1 MRIKQYIKRLAT
13 LSLMAASLALPTG
26 AWGQVEGDKY
36 ETSEAISDDFFTV
49 KLEGEDDQDIGKAF
63 DGKYDGVGSWWEAKT
78 AVKKTIVISFN
89 EPTYIH
95 SIDLM
100 GGGGGSTDV
109 DLNMRPESVTVKGTT
124 ADNEVVSQTFSLK
137 REERYATLTLDADK
151 RKEYVTLKLTLI
163 PGQDDQDQ
171 YHSLVMNEIT
181 LRSDVKSIQHKPAK
195 WHDMRG
201 EGEITDTFDK
211 TQMVTSGDKITKI
224 QATHTYVDTLYVK
237 KGSQVTLWLPT
248 LHTKKENNSTQYYQR
263 WYNYLTEGTFATG
276 LTGDDKVNDLLT
288 PTETETIAA
297 RFQNGYVGGSNKV
310 VEGITGMYGADF
322 YYPKDDEFNTYNKL
336 GQLANDHYI
345 VACDLSGYTD
355 FVKDGDTYTEP
366 TLGLRVLY
374 YIVGIDERWVENK
387 TYENQYEWLNTDE
400 YKGGGN
406 GDDKKYLEEYEITF
420 PCDHIGD
427 WTNELVSIARQA
439 QFYRIPGDE
448 GSDKLKA
455 ELVSDSD
462 SDSGTNLL
470 KLEKSGGGNYD
481 KNTLNADGTL
491 TLADDSRAIF
501 FRATNVSGNNTPW
514 SVPDGTT
521 ATILVTKTVDET
533 IYNIARF
540 KLTFK
545 KNIRLL
551 TQHQV
556 DRLDK
561 HRAKKETIT
570 GENWFNE
577 SYLYRTPKY
586 LEENY
591 ILLTS
596 RTFDYDSSIDHAEET
611 DMHQGEYYPYP
622 LAWDFS
628 SYAFY
633 DGSKKNQKENGF
645 EGSTMT
651 ESAYD
656 SQPFVEWGSYAI
668 VNDYMGYGDKKG
680 SPQKPTKPGL
690 GGRNPEGYFL
700 YVDASNLPGKLV
712 TLPFTQNL
720 CAGSELLVSAWV
732 KSAGENNTS
741 TDDAAMLFSIYG
753 IDSDGNRTLIH
764 AQTTGQIRR
773 TTNFK
778 RTDGEYTDKN
788 GYGSGQ
794 NDWYQVFLS
803 FLNDDEEKLA
813 DFVGYELQ
821 IDNNSGST
829 SGGDFYL
836 DEIKVYVA
844 KPNAK
849 VEQLAVSCEERTLM
863 NIQLAWTRLMARIG
877 NVVPDLGTDYSQGI
891 DFCFIDSVAY
901 EVYKREN
908 PKADWTEAVR
918 ASLVNIGN
926 VTDYDSQFAT
936 LYYDLDY
943 DKNKPYEDTDGDGE
957 VLASENRV
965 SLDGEPAKYGFY
977 RIKTNTPEEMAL
989 SVDIYTALKQN
1000 RRYMILMK
1008 DHTGGK
1014 DVENIALYG
1023 EPEKVCSIVTSFEV
1037 DGQNHIIM
1045 NGQVV
1050 DPTKTDTYCIG
1061 QAFTFSVRL
1070 TYYDNDVKDYVPYEG
1085 TVYFDWFFGNTMQE
1099 NGLTLF
1105 ESPNKKYGGVS
1116 LEEALLAF
1124 RTHYPE
1130 EEATEDEKGNMSIN
1144 VDPKGDGKPT
1154 PFTQNHKN
1162 IIEDY
1167 LNQTIDAAGLN
1178 KQLVLRKSE
1187 LGIRLLEDGLDLAV
1201 APIPVKGDDG
1211 NILSILCFAPSFL
1224 TLEPNGL
1231 APVVLP
1237 GFEYMSYTDY
1247 NSTVER
1253 EEYYPAMRIGLKQI
1267 EASSENKPIRINLRN
1282 AKFAYDNM
1290 DEPSDYNPNHI
1301 GLMPAEKELYLIS
1314 SNDPAL
1320 YDLLNPTDGEY
1331 DRHQYSIGKVVSFYA
1346 KPYGGSGPLPDNHMD
1361 IYFDLTNPMSGL
1373 ENNDAKTAIEEQVFK
1388 PREGYEYRFGVHFE
1402 EHEDHTGQSE
1412 EDYVATPG
1420 SCYNYMEITM
1430 KVVPEYLV
1438 WQGKVD
1444 ADGKIDNWNE
1454 DSVWKRATNDDIQSV
1469 GSTKT
1474 IEEYED
1480 TPKGMQ
1486 LGYVPMLFT
1495 KVIIPENSQVAL
1507 HSAGFTGSSD
1517 TYRGMSWTS
1526 ARPEYIKQPT
1536 KVNIP
1541 EDASVGM
1548 TEGHPIHYDMMVFT
1562 DEQGNMSTKPFRVNL
1577 CNEIHFEPGA
1587 EMMHAE
1593 YLLYDTAW
1601 VDYELDKGRW
1611 YTLASPLQGVVAGD
1625 FYTDSRTGKE
1635 GSEYF
1640 KDIKFNT
1647 EDDDNIENNSRFNPS
1662 VYQRAWKGNATLV
1675 EGLVDD
1681 VAINGDD
1688 NTTAVKG
1695 NWSALYND
1703 VAEPYTPGTGFSL
1716 KVQDLPVNSQTALFR
1731 LPKADTEYY
1740 YYSQDGTEPDE
1751 DDKVG
1756 NISKDN
1762 AHRLKSDELYVRN
1775 IDIDASGQKKD
1786 PIKISLTES
1795 ATKDYYLVG
1804 NPFMAHLNMREF
1816 FTQNVGVI
1824 KPKYWAVDDGVQDV
1838 AVVNP
1843 ADSWISVGEN
1853 STATVAPLHSFFV
1866 QKAEGVTGEITL
1878 KFTQDMQT
1886 LGGTGD
1892 GLRSANALTI
1902 TATTTDGRTSRAAVA
1917 YSGMASDDYQSGEDA
1932 ELFLD
1937 SNLGDVPMVYTVA
1950 GTMATSINVRQNCE
1964 LVPLGVYGTD
1974 DEPVTLRFD
1983 QVDAFSGVKLY
1994 DAQTKRYTTLT
2005 EGSEVSVSTND
2016 SGRYY
2021 LTGGLATGSEAIRTV
2036 DDISIYSVRP
2046 GEIVATS
2053 AGSSLRSVRVYG
2065 IGGELVTQQSLAN
2078 QSVYRLRVPGNAIY
2092 VVYAEDMDGI
2102 IRNVKLRVR

>member
-1 MRIKQYIKRLAT
+1 
-13 LSLMAASLALPTG
+13 
-26 AWGQVEGDKY
+26 
-36 ETSEAISDDFFTV
+36 
-49 KLEGEDDQDIGKAF
+49 
-63 DGKYDGVGSWWEAKT
+63 
-78 AVKKTIVISFN
+78 
-89 EPTYIH
+89 
-95 SIDLM
+95 
-100 GGGGGSTDV
+100 
-109 DLNMRPESVTVKGTT
+109 
-124 ADNEVVSQTFSLK
+124 
-137 REERYATLTLDADK
+137 
-151 RKEYVTLKLTLI
+151 
-163 PGQDDQDQ
+163 
-171 YHSLVMNEIT
+171 MNEIT

-276 LTGDDKVNDLLT
+276 LTGDDEVNDLLT

-336 GQLANDHYI
+336 GQSGQSANDHYI

-355 FVKDGDTYTEP
+355 FVKDGDIYTEP

-374 YIVGIDERWVENK
+374 YIVGIDESWVENK
-387 TYENQYEWLNTDE
+387 TYENQYERLNTDA

-406 GDDKKYLEEYEITF
+406 EDGKKYLEEYEITF

-448 GSDKLKA
+448 DSDKLKA
-455 ELVSDSD
+455 ELVS
-462 SDSGTNLL
+462 GTDRL

-481 KNTLNADGTL
+481 KNTLNVDGTL

-501 FRATNVSGNNTPW
+501 FRATNVNGNNTPW

-521 ATILVTKTVDET
+521 ATILVTKKVDET

-556 DRLDK
+556 DRLDNYRSGK
-561 HRAKKETIT
+561 TTETVNT
-570 GENWFNE
+570 EAWFNE

-596 RTFDYDSSIDHAEET
+596 RTFDYDSSIEHADT
-611 DMHQGEYYPYP
+611 HQEEYYPYP
-622 LAWDFS
+622 LAWDYS

-633 DGSKKNQKENGF
+633 DGSKKDQGENGF
-645 EGSTMT
+645 EGFTM
-651 ESAYD
+651 EEGAYG

-680 SPQKPTKPGL
+680 SPEAPTEPGL
-690 GGRNPEGYFL
+690 GGRNSNGYFL

-712 TLPFTQNL
+712 TLPFEEKL
-720 CAGSELLVSAWV
+720 CAGSELLISAWV
-732 KSAGENNTS
+732 KGAGENLDN

-753 IDSDGNRTLIH
+753 IDGDGNRTLIH

-773 TTNFK
+773 ITNFK

-849 VEQLAVSCEERTLM
+849 VEQLEVSCEERTLM

-877 NVVPDLGTDYSQGI
+877 NVVPDPGTADYSQGI

-901 EVYKREN
+901 EVYRRKN
-908 PKADWTEAVR
+908 PKANWTEAVK

-926 VTDYDSQFAT
+926 VIDYDSQFAT

-943 DKNKPYEDTDGDGE
+943 DKNELYVDTDNDGA
-957 VLASENRV
+957 VLASENV
-965 SLDGEPAKYGFY
+965 VGQDGETTKYGFY
-977 RIKTNTPEEMAL
+977 CINTNTPEEMAL

-1008 DHTGGK
+1008 DHTSDG
-1014 DVENIALYG
+1014 DVSEIGLYG
-1023 EPEKVCSIVTSFEV
+1023 EPEEVCSIVTSFEV
-1037 DGQNHIIM
+1037 DGRNHIIM

-1070 TYYDNDVKDYVPYEG
+1070 TYKEADDYVPYEG

-1105 ESPNKKYGGVS
+1105 ESPNENYGGVS
-1116 LEEALLAF
+1116 LEKALQAF
-1124 RTHYPE
+1124 RTHYPNV
-1130 EEATEDEKGNMSIN
+1130 EATEDENGKMSID
-1144 VDPKGDGKPT
+1144 VELVEGDGEPT
-1154 PFTQNHKN
+1154 PFTKYHKA
-1162 IIEDY
+1162 IIEHY
-1167 LNQTIDAAGLN
+1167 LNKEIEAAGLN
-1178 KQLVLRKSE
+1178 KQLVLHRSE

-1201 APIPVKGDDG
+1201 APIPVIGVD
-1211 NILSILCFAPSFL
+1211 IALCFAPSFL

-1237 GFEYMSYTDY
+1237 GFENMSYTDY
-1247 NSTVER
+1247 NSDVER
-1253 EEYYPAMRIGLKQI
+1253 TDYYPAMRIGLAQI
-1267 EASSENKPIRINLRN
+1267 EASSAVNPIKVNLRG
-1282 AKFAYDNM
+1282 AKFAFENSN
-1290 DEPSDYNPNHI
+1290 SDHI
-1301 GLMPAEKELYLIS
+1301 GLMSEERDLYLVS

-1320 YDLLNPTDGEY
+1320 YDLLHPADGSEY
-1331 DRHQYSIGKVVSFYA
+1331 DRHAYSIGKVVSFHA
-1346 KPYGGSGPLPDNHMD
+1346 KPDQDDPDANQMA
-1361 IYFDLTNPMSGL
+1361 IYFDLENPMSGL
-1373 ENNDAKTAIEEQVFK
+1373 GEEHASTEVEGQVFT
-1388 PREGYEYRFGVHFE
+1388 PREGYEYRFDVHFE
-1402 EHEDHTGQSE
+1402 EHAAHSETE
-1412 EDYVATPG
+1412 EDYEPVPG

-1444 ADGKIDNWNE
+1444 EDGIDNWNE
-1454 DSVWKRATNDDIQSV
+1454 DAAWRRATNEDIQSAN
-1469 GSTKT
+1469 ST
-1474 IEEYED
+1474 IEPYED
-1480 TPKGMQ
+1480 TPTGMS

-1495 KVIIPENSQVAL
+1495 KVIIPEDQKAAL
-1507 HSAGFTGSSD
+1507 YKAGFSLDANSGKLKWGNEGKPD
-1517 TYRGMSWTS
+1517 
-1526 ARPEYIKQPT
+1526 YIKLPS

-1541 EDASVGM
+1541 EDASIDM
-1548 TEGHPIHYDMMVFT
+1548 TEGHPIHYDMMVFSAK
-1562 DEQGNMSTKPFRVNL
+1562 DNNEEMSTKPFRVNL
-1577 CNEIHFEPGA
+1577 CDEIHFEPGA
-1587 EMMHAE
+1587 ELVNAE
-1593 YLLYDTAW
+1593 YLLYNKAW
-1601 VDYELDKGRW
+1601 VDYQLGKGRW
-1611 YTLASPLQGVVAGD
+1611 YTLASPLKAVVAGD
-1625 FYTDSRTGKE
+1625 FYTDISGTE

-1640 KDIKFNT
+1640 QPIEFNYGT
-1647 EDDDNIENNSRFNPS
+1647 ELTNNDRFSPS
-1662 VYQRAWKGNATLV
+1662 VYQRGWKGSNATMV
-1675 EGLVDD
+1675 GTPGGER
-1681 VAINGDD
+1681 AIS
-1688 NTTAVKG
+1688 G

-1703 VAEPYTPGTGFSL
+1703 VAEAYRPGTGFSL
-1716 KVQDLPVNSQTALFR
+1716 KVQDVTGNNATFR
-1731 LPKADTEYY
+1731 LPKADGSYT
-1740 YYSQDGTEPDE
+1740 YYSQNGVVGEESSGTI
-1751 DDKVG
+1751 
-1756 NISKDN
+1756 NRDN
-1762 AHRLKSDELYVRN
+1762 AHRLKSDELYERN
-1775 IDIDASGQKKD
+1775 IDINAQGQKKD
-1786 PIKISLTES
+1786 PIKITLQET
-1795 ATKDYYLVG
+1795 AHGDYYLVG
-1804 NPFMAHLNMREF
+1804 NPFMAHLDMEEF
-1816 FTQNVGVI
+1816 FTNNGAFE
-1824 KPKYWAVDDGVQDV
+1824 KMYWLVTENGQEV
-1838 AVVNP
+1838 AVGGSG
-1843 ADSWISVGEN
+1843 DGLISTG
-1853 STATVAPLHSFFV
+1853 SGKVAPLQSFFI
-1866 QKAEGVTGEITL
+1866 KLKTNETAPESIT
-1878 KFTQDMQT
+1878 FSQEMQV
-1886 LGGTGD
+1886 LGGADD

-1917 YSGMASDDYQSGEDA
+1917 YDMAASADYEASEDA

-1950 GTMATSINVRQNCE
+1950 GTMATSINRTSE
-1964 LVPLGVYGTD
+1964 LYNIPLGVYGNKQ
-1974 DEPVTLRFD
+1974 EMVTLSFGGLN
-1983 QVDAFSGVKLY
+1983 QFSSATLY
-1994 DAQTKRYTTLT
+1994 DAQEQT
-2005 EGSEVSVSTND
+2005 ETPLREGKTVSVPAGT
-2016 SGRYY
+2016 SGRYF
-2021 LTGGLATGSEAIRTV
+2021 LRAGTPTGNEVIARNAFLV
-2036 DDISIYSVRP
+2036 YSV
-2046 GEIVATS
+2046 GGGKVMVTS
-2053 AGSSLRSVRVYG
+2053 SNTPLKDIRVYTMGGAQVRSIQASGMQQEIYLNRG
-2065 IGGELVTQQSLAN
+2065 IYLITVSDQDGLQETRKVLV
-2078 QSVYRLRVPGNAIY
+2078 R
-2092 VVYAEDMDGI
+2092 
-2102 IRNVKLRVR
+2102 

>member
-1 MRIKQYIKRLAT
+1 MYKKTAALFF
-13 LSLMAASLALPTG
+13 LMAAALWPAVD
-26 AWGQVEGDKY
+26 AWGQAVKGDKY
-36 ETSEAISDDFFTV
+36 VKEIRVSNFAVGLVGEGADDSNI
-49 KLEGEDDQDIGKAF
+49 EDAF
-63 DGKYDGVGSWWEAKT
+63 DGNYDGTWWEANS
-78 AVKKTIVISFN
+78 AGVKTIMISFY

-100 GGGGGSTDV
+100 GGGSGFTDV
-109 DLNMRPESVTVKGTT
+109 DLNMRPESVTVEGTT
-124 ADNEVVSQTFSLK
+124 AGDEVVSQKFSLNRK
-137 REERYATLTLDADK
+137 ERYATLTLDADN
-151 RKEYVTLKLTLI
+151 RKQYKALKLTLT
-163 PGQDDQDQ
+163 PGKDDQDQ

-201 EGEITDTFDK
+201 KGEITDTFDK
-211 TQMVTSGDKITKI
+211 TEMVTSGDRTTQI

-276 LTGDDKVNDLLT
+276 LTGDDEVNDLLT

-336 GQLANDHYI
+336 GQSANNHYI

-374 YIVGIDERWVENK
+374 YIVGIDESWVENK
-387 TYENQYEWLNTDE
+387 TYENQYERLNTDE

-462 SDSGTNLL
+462 SGTNLL

-521 ATILVTKTVDET
+521 ATILVTKKVDET

-556 DRLDK
+556 DRLDNYRSGK
-561 HRAKKETIT
+561 TTETVNT
-570 GENWFNE
+570 EAWFNE

-596 RTFDYDSSIDHAEET
+596 RTFDYDSSIEHADT
-611 DMHQGEYYPYP
+611 HQEEYYPYP
-622 LAWDFS
+622 LAWDYS

-633 DGSKKNQKENGF
+633 DGSKKDQGENGF
-645 EGSTMT
+645 EGFTM
-651 ESAYD
+651 EEGAYG

-680 SPQKPTKPGL
+680 SPKKPTNEAL
-690 GGRNPEGYFL
+690 GGRNKDGYFL
-700 YVDASNLPGKLV
+700 YVDASALPGKLV

-732 KSAGENNTS
+732 KSAGENNEN

-753 IDSDGNRTLIH
+753 IDGDGNRTLIH

-778 RTDGEYTDKN
+778 RTGGEYTGTN
-788 GYGSGQ
+788 GYGSKQ

-803 FLNDDEEKLA
+803 FLNDDVEKLSK
-813 DFVGYELQ
+813 FKSYEVQ

-877 NVVPDLGTDYSQGI
+877 NIVPDPDTKYSQGI

-901 EVYKREN
+901 EVYRRKN
-908 PKADWTEAVR
+908 PDKHWTDAVR

-943 DKNKPYEDTDGDGE
+943 DENEPYEDTDNDGA
-957 VLASENRV
+957 VLASENV
-965 SLDGEPAKYGFY
+965 VGQDGETTKYGFY
-977 RIKTNTPEEMAL
+977 CIDTNTPEEMAL

-1008 DHTGGK
+1008 DHTRDD
-1014 DVENIALYG
+1014 DVENIAMYG

-1070 TYYDNDVKDYVPYEG
+1070 TYYDEAVNDYVPYEG
-1085 TVYFDWFFGNTMQE
+1085 TVYFDWFFGNTMQK

-1105 ESPNKKYGGVS
+1105 ESPNEDYGGVS
-1116 LEEALLAF
+1116 LEEALHAF
-1124 RTHYPE
+1124 RTHYPDV
-1130 EEATEDEKGNMSIN
+1130 EATEDEKGNMSIN
-1144 VDPKGDGKPT
+1144 VELKVGEGVQT

-1162 IIEDY
+1162 IIEHY
-1167 LNQTIDAAGLN
+1167 LNRKIDAAGLN

-1201 APIPVKGDDG
+1201 APIPVEGDDD

-1237 GFEYMSYTDY
+1237 GFENMSYTDY
-1247 NSTVER
+1247 GSDVER
-1253 EEYYPAMRIGLKQI
+1253 TDYYPAMRIGLAQI
-1267 EASSENKPIRINLRN
+1267 MASSADNPIKVNLRG
-1282 AKFAYDNM
+1282 AKFAFEKNSN
-1290 DEPSDYNPNHI
+1290 SDHI
-1301 GLMPAEKELYLIS
+1301 GLMSEERDLYLVS

-1320 YDLLNPTDGEY
+1320 QEILHPADGSEY
-1331 DRHQYSIGKVVSFYA
+1331 DRHAYSIGKVVSFHA
-1346 KPYGGSGPLPDNHMD
+1346 EPGQDDPDANQMA
-1361 IYFDLTNPMSGL
+1361 IYFDLKNPMSGL
-1373 ENNDAKTAIEEQVFK
+1373 GDYASTEVEKQKFT
-1388 PREGYEYRFGVHFE
+1388 PREGYEYRFDVHFE
-1402 EHEDHTGQSE
+1402 EHAKHTEAEDE
-1412 EDYVATPG
+1412 YEPVPG

-1444 ADGKIDNWNE
+1444 ENGHIDNWNE
-1454 DSVWKRATNDDIQSV
+1454 DAAWRRATNEDIQSQ
-1469 GSTKT
+1469 SEDNT
-1474 IEEYED
+1474 IKPYTD
-1480 TPKGMQ
+1480 TPEGMS

-1495 KVIIPENSQVAL
+1495 KVIIPEDQKAAL
-1507 HSAGFTGSSD
+1507 YKAGFSLDD
-1517 TYRGMSWTS
+1517 TSGKLKWGNKDK
-1526 ARPEYIKQPT
+1526 PDYIKLPS

-1541 EDASVGM
+1541 EDASIDM
-1548 TEGHPIHYDMMVFT
+1548 TEGHPIHYDMMVFSAK
-1562 DEQGNMSTKPFRVNL
+1562 DNNEEMSTKPFRVNL
-1577 CNEIHFEPGA
+1577 CDEIHFEPGA
-1587 EMMHAE
+1587 ELVNAE
-1593 YLLYDTAW
+1593 YLLYNKAW
-1601 VDYELDKGRW
+1601 VDYKLDGSRW

-1625 FYTDSRTGKE
+1625 FYTDISGTE

-1640 KDIKFNT
+1640 QPIEFNYGT
-1647 EDDDNIENNSRFNPS
+1647 ELTNNDRFSPS
-1662 VYQRAWKGNATLV
+1662 VYQRGWKGSNATMV
-1675 EGLVDD
+1675 GTPGGER
-1681 VAINGDD
+1681 AIS
-1688 NTTAVKG
+1688 G

-1703 VAEPYTPGTGFSL
+1703 VAEAYRPGTGFSL
-1716 KVQDLPVNSQTALFR
+1716 KVQDVTDSATFR
-1731 LPKADTEYY
+1731 LPKADGSYV
-1740 YYSQDGTEPDE
+1740 YYSQNGVVGEESSGTI
-1751 DDKVG
+1751 
-1756 NISKDN
+1756 NRDN
-1762 AHRLKSDELYVRN
+1762 AHRLKSDELYERN
-1775 IDIDASGQKKD
+1775 IDINAQGQKKD
-1786 PIKISLTES
+1786 PIKITLQET
-1795 ATKDYYLVG
+1795 AHGGYYLVG
-1804 NPFMAHLNMREF
+1804 NPFMAHLDMTKF
-1816 FTQNVGVI
+1816 FDGNADLVR
-1824 KPKYWAVDDGVQDV
+1824 KYWVVDDNSQTVVVGKEEDLTTTNPTGDV
-1838 AVVNP
+1838 
-1843 ADSWISVGEN
+1843 
-1853 STATVAPLHSFFV
+1853 TVAPLQSFFV
-1866 QKAEGVTGEITL
+1866 QKAEGVTDAITL
-1878 KFTQDMQT
+1878 TFTQEMQT
-1886 LGGTGD
+1886 LGGNGD

-1902 TATTTDGRTSRAAVA
+1902 TATTSDGRTSRAAVA
-1917 YSGMASDDYQSGEDA
+1917 YDMAASADYETSEDA

-1950 GTMATSINVRQNCE
+1950 GTMATSINRTSE
-1964 LVPLGVYGTD
+1964 LYNIPLGVYGSKQ
-1974 DEPVTLRFD
+1974 EMVTLSFGGLN
-1983 QVDAFSGVKLY
+1983 QFSSATLY
-1994 DAQTKRYTTLT
+1994 DAQEQT
-2005 EGSEVSVSTND
+2005 ETPLHEGKTVSVPAGT
-2016 SGRYY
+2016 SGRYF
-2021 LTGGLATGSEAIRTV
+2021 LRAGTPTGNEVIARNAFLV
-2036 DDISIYSVRP
+2036 YSV
-2046 GEIVATS
+2046 GGGKVMVTS
-2053 AGSSLRSVRVYG
+2053 SNTPLKDIRVYTMGGAQVRSIQASGMQQEIYLNRG
-2065 IGGELVTQQSLAN
+2065 IYLITVSDQDGLQETRKVLV
-2078 QSVYRLRVPGNAIY
+2078 R
-2092 VVYAEDMDGI
+2092 
-2102 IRNVKLRVR
+2102 

>member
-1 MRIKQYIKRLAT
+1 MRIRQYIKRVAT
-13 LSLMAASLALPTG
+13 LALMVAILALPTG
-26 AWGQVEGDKY
+26 AWGQVTGDKY
-36 ETSEAISDDFFTV
+36 VKEIRESNFTV
-49 KLEGEDDQDIGKAF
+49 GLVGDGADGSNINAAF
-63 DGKYDGVGSWWEAKT
+63 DGNYNGTWWTANTAGV
-78 AVKKTIVISFN
+78 KTIVISFD

-100 GGGGGSTDV
+100 GGGNDAKTAY
-109 DLNMRPESVTVKGTT
+109 MRPASVKVEGNVTDEGDLV
-124 ADNEVVSQTFSLK
+124 EVQTFDNIN
-137 REERYATLTLDADK
+137 RDNRYATLVLDEDK
-151 RKEYVTLKLTLI
+151 RKQYKALRLTLT
-163 PGQDDQDQ
+163 PGKNDQEG
-171 YHSLVMNEIT
+171 YHTLVMNEIT
-181 LRSDVKSIQHKPAK
+181 LKSDENTAIPSVVITYEPNVIDASITHKEAK
-195 WHDMRG
+195 WHAMRG
-201 EGEITDTFDK
+201 EGEFTDTFDK
-211 TQMVTSGDKITKI
+211 TRMVESGDGKTDI

-237 KGSQVTLWLPT
+237 KGSQVSLWLPT
-248 LHTKKENNSTQYYQR
+248 IARSQDQNSTRYYQR

-288 PTETETIAA
+288 PTGTSSAT
-297 RFQNGYVGGSNKV
+297 RFKNGYVGGSNKV
-310 VEGITGMYGADF
+310 VEGSITYGAEF
-322 YYPKDDEFNTYNKL
+322 YYPTDNDFSSYKEKGL
-336 GQLANDHYI
+336 GQPQNDHYI

-374 YIVGIDERWVENK
+374 YIVGIDESWE
-387 TYENQYEWLNTDE
+387 TYENQYERLNTDA

-406 GDDKKYLEEYEITF
+406 EDGKKYLEEYEITF
-420 PCDHIGD
+420 PCDHIGN

-439 QFYRIPGDE
+439 QFYRIPGDDND
-448 GSDKLKA
+448 DKLTAK
-455 ELVSDSD
+455 LVS
-462 SDSGTNLL
+462 GTDRL
-470 KLEKSGGGNYD
+470 KLVRNGGSNYD
-481 KNTLNADGTL
+481 ENTLNGDGTL
-491 TLADDSRAIF
+491 TLADDSRAVF
-501 FRATNVSGNNTPW
+501 FRANDGSGNNAPW

-521 ATILVTKTVDET
+521 ATILVTKTVGET
-533 IYNIARF
+533 TYNIARF

-556 DRLDK
+556 DRLDNYRSGK
-561 HRAKKETIT
+561 TTETVNT
-570 GENWFNE
+570 EAWFNE

-591 ILLTS
+591 ILLES
-596 RTFDYDSSIDHAEET
+596 RTFDYNSSIENAGET
-611 DMHQGEYYPYP
+611 TTHQGEYYPYP
-622 LAWDFS
+622 LAWDYS

-633 DGSKKNQKENGF
+633 DGSKKNQGINGF

-651 ESAYD
+651 EGDYD

-680 SPQKPTKPGL
+680 SPKAPTEPGL
-690 GGRNPEGYFL
+690 GGRNSSGYFL

-712 TLPFTQNL
+712 TLPFEEEL
-720 CAGSELLVSAWV
+720 CAGSELLISAWV
-732 KSAGENNTS
+732 KSAGQNATN

-753 IDSDGNRTLIH
+753 IDSNGNRTLIH

-773 TTNFK
+773 TTNI
-778 RTDGEYTDKN
+778 TTGEGEYTHAN
-788 GYGSGQ
+788 GYGSNQ

-803 FLNDDEEKLA
+803 FLNDDVEKLSK
-813 DFVGYELQ
+813 FKSYEVQ

-877 NVVPDLGTDYSQGI
+877 NIVPDPGTEYSQGI

-901 EVYKREN
+901 EVYRREN
-908 PKADWTEAVR
+908 PDKDWTEAVK

-943 DKNKPYEDTDGDGE
+943 KKNNLYDDTDDDGA
-957 VLASENRV
+957 VLASENPV
-965 SLDGEPAKYGFY
+965 SSDGEPAKYGFY
-977 RIKTNTPEEMAL
+977 RIGTDTPEEMAL

-1008 DHTGGK
+1008 DHTRDD
-1014 DVENIALYG
+1014 DVENIAMYG
-1023 EPEKVCSIVTSFEV
+1023 EPEEVCSIVTSFEV
-1037 DGQNHIIM
+1037 DGRNHIIM

-1050 DPTKTDTYCIG
+1050 DPTKTATYCIG

-1105 ESPNKKYGGVS
+1105 ESPNENGVS
-1116 LEEALLAF
+1116 LEEALHAF

-1130 EEATEDEKGNMSIN
+1130 EEATEGTDGKMLIDVELKE
-1144 VDPKGDGKPT
+1144 GDGEPT
-1154 PFTQNHKN
+1154 PFTKYHKD

-1167 LNQTIDAAGLN
+1167 LNREIEAAGLN

-1237 GFEYMSYTDY
+1237 GFENMSYTDY
-1247 NSTVER
+1247 DSDVER
-1253 EEYYPAMRIGLKQI
+1253 TDYYPAMRIGLAQI
-1267 EASSENKPIRINLRN
+1267 EASSETNPIKVNLRG
-1282 AKFAYDNM
+1282 AKFAFEN
-1290 DEPSDYNPNHI
+1290 SNSNHI
-1301 GLMPAEKELYLIS
+1301 GLMSEERDLYLVS

-1320 YDLLNPTDGEY
+1320 QEILHPADGSEY
-1331 DRHQYSIGKVVSFYA
+1331 DRHAYSIGKVVRFNA
-1346 KPYGGSGPLPDNHMD
+1346 KPGQIDPDANQMA
-1361 IYFDLTNPMSGL
+1361 IYFDLKNPMSGL
-1373 ENNDAKTAIEEQVFK
+1373 GDYASTEVEKQKFT
-1388 PREGYEYRFGVHFE
+1388 PREGYEYRFDVHFE
-1402 EHEDHTGQSE
+1402 EHAKHSETEDE
-1412 EDYVATPG
+1412 YEPVPG

-1444 ADGKIDNWNE
+1444 DEGKIDNWNE
-1454 DSVWKRATNDDIQSV
+1454 DAAWRRATNEDIQSTN
-1469 GSTKT
+1469 S
-1474 IEEYED
+1474 IEPYND
-1480 TPKGMQ
+1480 TPKGMS

-1495 KVIIPENSQVAL
+1495 KVIIPEDQKAAL
-1507 HSAGFTGSSD
+1507 YKAGFSLD
-1517 TYRGMSWTS
+1517 ATS
-1526 ARPEYIKQPT
+1526 GKLKWGNKEKPGYIKLPS

-1541 EDASVGM
+1541 EDASIDM
-1548 TEGHPIHYDMMVFT
+1548 TEGHPIHYDMMVFSAK
-1562 DEQGNMSTKPFRVNL
+1562 DNNKEMSTKPFRVNL
-1577 CNEIHFEPGA
+1577 CDEIHFEPGA
-1587 EMMHAE
+1587 ELVNAE
-1593 YLLYDTAW
+1593 YLLYNKAW
-1601 VDYELDKGRW
+1601 VDYKLDGSRW

-1716 KVQDLPVNSQTALFR
+1716 KVQDLASADNKALFR

-1740 YYSQDGTEPDE
+1740 YYSHDGTQGQDKEE
-1751 DDKVG
+1751 D
-1756 NISKDN
+1756 ISKTD
-1762 AHRLKSDELYVRN
+1762 AHRLETDRIMNRKVGENATLYTSFTVPLADEH
-1775 IDIDASGQKKD
+1775 G
-1786 PIKISLTES
+1786 
-1795 ATKDYYLVG
+1795 DYYLVG
-1804 NPFMAHLNMREF
+1804 NPFMAHLDMKKF
-1816 FTQNVGVI
+1816 FAENSNLE
-1824 KPKYWAVDDGVQDV
+1824 PKYWVVDSGSQIV
-1838 AVVNP
+1838 AVG
-1843 ADSWISVGEN
+1843 AEEDLTTTSGD
-1853 STATVAPLHSFFV
+1853 ATVAPLQSFFV
-1866 QKAEGVTGEITL
+1866 QKKTDASSNDI
-1878 KFTQDMQT
+1878 KFTQDMQV

-1902 TATTTDGRTSRAAVA
+1902 TATTSDGRQSRAAVA
-1917 YSGMASDDYQSGEDA
+1917 YSGMASDDYQSSEDA

-1994 DAQTKRYTTLT
+1994 DAQAKRYTTLT

-2016 SGRYY
+2016 YGRYY

>member
-1 MRIKQYIKRLAT
+1 MKITNIYKTTAALIF
-13 LSLMAASLALPTG
+13 LMVAALWPAAE
-26 AWGQVEGDKY
+26 AWGQVYGDKY
-36 ETSEAISDDFFTV
+36 VKEIRVSNFTV
-49 KLEGEDDQDIGKAF
+49 RLVGEGADGSNINAAF
-63 DGKYDGVGSWWEAKT
+63 DGDYNSSWWTAKT
-78 AVKKTIVISFN
+78 AGVKTIEIFFD

-100 GGGGGSTDV
+100 GGGNDANTAY
-109 DLNMRPESVTVKGTT
+109 MRPASVKVEEKVTDEGDLV
-124 ADNEVVSQTFSLK
+124 EVQTFDNIN
-137 REERYATLTLDADK
+137 RDNRYATLVLDADK
-151 RKEYVTLKLTLI
+151 RKQYKALRLTLT
-163 PGQDDQDQ
+163 PGKNDQEG
-171 YHSLVMNEIT
+171 YHTLVMNEIT
-181 LRSDVKSIQHKPAK
+181 LKSDEPNVIDASITHKAAK
-195 WHDMRG
+195 WHGMRSG
-201 EGEITDTFDK
+201 GNIVDTFDD
-211 TQMVTSGDKITKI
+211 TQYFTSGDGSTQI

-248 LHTKKENNSTQYYQR
+248 TSRAQDQNSVRYYQR

-276 LTGDDKVNDLLT
+276 LTGDNQVNDLLT
-288 PTETETIAA
+288 PTGTSSAT
-297 RFQNGYVGGSNKV
+297 RFKNGYVGGSNSL
-310 VEGITGMYGADF
+310 VEGSITYGAEF
-322 YYPKDDEFNTYNKL
+322 YYPTDDDFSSYKDKGL
-336 GQLANDHYI
+336 GQPKNDHYI

-355 FVKDGDTYTEP
+355 FVEKDGTYTEP

-374 YIVGIDERWVENK
+374 YIVGIDESWVENK
-387 TYENQYEWLNTDE
+387 TYENQYERLNTDDA

-406 GDDKKYLEEYEITF
+406 EDGKKYLEEYEITF

-439 QFYRIPGDE
+439 QFYRIPGDKD
-448 GSDKLKA
+448 SDKLKA
-455 ELVSDSD
+455 ELVS
-462 SDSGTNLL
+462 GTDRL
-470 KLEKSGGGNYD
+470 KLVKNGGSNYD
-481 KNTLNADGTL
+481 NNTQNSDGTL
-491 TLADDSRAIF
+491 TLADDSRAVF
-501 FRATNVSGNNTPW
+501 FRANDESGNNTPW

-521 ATILVTKTVDET
+521 ATILVTKTVGET

-596 RTFDYDSSIDHAEET
+596 RTFDYDSSIDYDT
-611 DMHQGEYYPYP
+611 HQGEYYPYP

-633 DGSKKNQKENGF
+633 DGSKKNQGINGF

-651 ESAYD
+651 EGAYG

-680 SPQKPTKPGL
+680 LPKAPTEPGL
-690 GGRNPEGYFL
+690 GGRNSSGYFL

-712 TLPFTQNL
+712 TLPFEEEL

-753 IDSDGNRTLIH
+753 IDGDGNRTLIH

-778 RTDGEYTDKN
+778 RTDGEYTDAN
-788 GYGSGQ
+788 GYGSNQ

-803 FLNDDEEKLA
+803 FLNDGKNLST
-813 DFVGYELQ
+813 FKSYEVQ

-901 EVYKREN
+901 EVYKRKN
-908 PKADWTEAVR
+908 PGADWTDAVR

-926 VTDYDSQFAT
+926 VTDYNSQFAT

-943 DKNKPYEDTDGDGE
+943 DKNNPYEDTDGDGE

-965 SLDGEPAKYGFY
+965 NPDSEPAKYGFY
-977 RIKTNTPEEMAL
+977 RIKTSTPEEMAL

-1008 DHTGGK
+1008 DHTSDG
-1014 DVENIALYG
+1014 DVSEIGLYG
-1023 EPEKVCSIVTSFEV
+1023 EPEEVCSIVTSFEV
-1037 DGQNHIIM
+1037 DGRNHIIM

-1070 TYYDNDVKDYVPYEG
+1070 TYYDEAVNDYVPYEG

-1105 ESPNKKYGGVS
+1105 ESPNSNFGNVS

-1130 EEATEDEKGNMSIN
+1130 VEATEGTDGKMSIN
-1144 VDPKGDGKPT
+1144 VSLVEDVGEQT
-1154 PFTQNHKN
+1154 PFTRVHKA
-1162 IIEDY
+1162 IIEHY
-1167 LNQTIDAAGLN
+1167 LNKEIEAAGLN
-1178 KQLVLRKSE
+1178 KQLVLHRSE

-1201 APIPVKGDDG
+1201 APIPVIGVD
-1211 NILSILCFAPSFL
+1211 IALCFAPSFL

-1237 GFEYMSYTDY
+1237 GFENMSYTDY
-1247 NSTVER
+1247 NSNVER
-1253 EEYYPAMRIGLKQI
+1253 TDYYPAMRIGLAQI
-1267 EASSENKPIRINLRN
+1267 KASSEKNPIKVNLRG
-1282 AKFAYDNM
+1282 AKFAFENSN
-1290 DEPSDYNPNHI
+1290 SDHI
-1301 GLMPAEKELYLIS
+1301 GLMSEERDLYLVS

-1320 YDLLNPTDGEY
+1320 QDLLHPADGSEY
-1331 DRHQYSIGKVVSFYA
+1331 DRHAYSIGKVVSFHA
-1346 KPYGGSGPLPDNHMD
+1346 KPGQTNSDDNQMA

-1373 ENNDAKTAIEEQVFK
+1373 GEHASTEVEGQVFT
-1388 PREGYEYRFGVHFE
+1388 PREGYEYRFDVHFE
-1402 EHEDHTGQSE
+1402 EHAAHTGT
-1412 EDYVATPG
+1412 EDEYEPVPG

-1444 ADGKIDNWNE
+1444 EDGYIDNWNE
-1454 DSVWKRATNDDIQSV
+1454 DAAWRRATNEDIQST
-1469 GSTKT
+1469 ST
-1474 IEEYED
+1474 IESYND
-1480 TPKGMQ
+1480 TPTGMS

-1495 KVIIPENSQVAL
+1495 KVIIPEDQKAAL
-1507 HSAGFTGSSD
+1507 YKAGFSLDANSGKLKWGNEGKPD
-1517 TYRGMSWTS
+1517 
-1526 ARPEYIKQPT
+1526 YIKLPS

-1541 EDASVGM
+1541 EDASIDM
-1548 TEGHPIHYDMMVFT
+1548 TEGHPIHYDMMVYSEKGDNT
-1562 DEQGNMSTKPFRVNL
+1562 DMVTKPFRVNL

-1593 YLLYDTAW
+1593 LLTYEKAW
-1601 VDYELDKGRW
+1601 VDYQLAGDRW
-1611 YTLASPLQGVVAGD
+1611 YALSSPLKDVVSGD
-1625 FYTDSRTGKE
+1625 FYTDQSGMEEQEYFTPINWSKDNSRTA
-1635 GSEYF
+1635 
-1640 KDIKFNT
+1640 
-1647 EDDDNIENNSRFNPS
+1647 PS
-1662 VYQRAWKGNATLV
+1662 VYQRGWKNADATMV
-1675 EGLVDD
+1675 GVSNGTEER
-1681 VAINGDD
+1681 AI
-1688 NTTAVKG
+1688 AG
-1695 NWSALYND
+1695 NWSAVYNKAD
-1703 VAEPYTPGTGFSL
+1703 EGYDAGTGFSL
-1716 KVQDLPVNSQTALFR
+1716 KVLDLPASNTTGAIFR
-1731 LPKADTEYY
+1731 LPKADTKYT
-1740 YYSQDGTEPDE
+1740 YSGGTTTAPETEPITRTNANKLHITDLSKE
-1751 DDKVG
+1751 TVTSISVPLKVNG
-1756 NISKDN
+1756 DN
-1762 AHRLKSDELYVRN
+1762 
-1775 IDIDASGQKKD
+1775 
-1786 PIKISLTES
+1786 P
-1795 ATKDYYLVG
+1795 YYLVG
-1804 NPFMAHLNMREF
+1804 NPFMAHLDMDAF
-1816 FTQNVGVI
+1816 FTGNSNLER
-1824 KPKYWAVDDGVQDV
+1824 KYWLVTDENQTAAVGTGDG
-1838 AVVNP
+1838 
-1843 ADSWISVGEN
+1843 SWVTVDGN
-1853 STATVAPLHSFFV
+1853 STAKIAPLQSFFV
-1866 QKAEGVTGEITL
+1866 QKNAGSGSNEI

-1902 TATTTDGRTSRAAVA
+1902 TATTSDGRTSRAAVA
-1917 YSGMASDDYQSGEDA
+1917 YDMAASADYEASEDA

-1950 GTMATSINVRQNCE
+1950 GTMATSINRTSE
-1964 LVPLGVYGTD
+1964 LYNIPLGVYGNKQ
-1974 DEPVTLRFD
+1974 EMVTLSFGGLN
-1983 QVDAFSGVKLY
+1983 QFSSATLY
-1994 DAQTKRYTTLT
+1994 DAQEQT
-2005 EGSEVSVSTND
+2005 ETPLHEGKTVSVPAGT
-2016 SGRYY
+2016 SGRYF
-2021 LTGGLATGSEAIRTV
+2021 LRAGTPTGNEVIARNAFLV
-2036 DDISIYSVRP
+2036 YSV
-2046 GEIVATS
+2046 GGGKVMVTS
-2053 AGSSLRSVRVYG
+2053 SNTPLKDIRVYTMGGAQVRSIQSSGMQQEIYLNRG
-2065 IGGELVTQQSLAN
+2065 IYLITVSDQDGLQETRKVLV
-2078 QSVYRLRVPGNAIY
+2078 R
-2092 VVYAEDMDGI
+2092 
-2102 IRNVKLRVR
+2102 

>member
-1 MRIKQYIKRLAT
+1 MYKKTAALA
-13 LSLMAASLALPTG
+13 LMVASLALPIG
-26 AWGQVEGDKY
+26 AWGQVTGDKY
-36 ETSEAISDDFFTV
+36 VKEIRESNFTV
-49 KLEGEDDQDIGKAF
+49 GLVGDGADGSNINAAF
-63 DGKYDGVGSWWEAKT
+63 DGDYNVTWWTANTAGV
-78 AVKKTIVISFN
+78 KTIEISFD

-100 GGGGGSTDV
+100 GGGNDAETAY
-109 DLNMRPESVTVKGTT
+109 MRPASVKVEEKVTDEGDLV
-124 ADNEVVSQTFSLK
+124 EVQTFNDID
-137 REERYATLTLDADK
+137 RDNRYATLVLDEDK
-151 RKEYVTLKLTLI
+151 RKRYKALRLTLT
-163 PGQDDQDQ
+163 PGTNDQG
-171 YHSLVMNEIT
+171 YHTLVMNEIT
-181 LRSDVKSIQHKPAK
+181 LKSDENTAIPSVVITYEPNVIDASITHKEAK
-195 WHDMRG
+195 WHAMRG
-201 EGEITDTFDK
+201 KVEFTDTTDTFDK
-211 TQMVTSGDKITKI
+211 TEMVTSGDGTTQI

-248 LHTKKENNSTQYYQR
+248 TSRAQDQNSVRYYQR

-288 PTETETIAA
+288 PTGTSSAT
-297 RFQNGYVGGSNKV
+297 RFKNGYVGGSNKV
-310 VEGITGMYGADF
+310 VEGSITYGAEF
-322 YYPKDDEFNTYNKL
+322 YYPTDDAFKSYTNL
-336 GQLANDHYI
+336 GQSQNDHYI

-374 YIVGIDERWVENK
+374 YIVGIDESWE
-387 TYENQYEWLNTDE
+387 TYENQYERLNTDA

-406 GDDKKYLEEYEITF
+406 EDGKKYLEEYEITF
-420 PCDHIGD
+420 PCDHIGN

-439 QFYRIPGDE
+439 QFYRIPGD
-448 GSDKLKA
+448 SDDDKLTAK
-455 ELVSDSD
+455 LVS
-462 SDSGTNLL
+462 GTEQLM
-470 KLEKSGGGNYD
+470 LEKSGGGNYD
-481 KNTLNADGTL
+481 KNTLNTDGTL

-501 FRATNVSGNNTPW
+501 FRATSVSGNNTPW

-521 ATILVTKTVDET
+521 ATILVTKTVGST
-533 IYNIARF
+533 TYNIARF

-561 HRAKKETIT
+561 HRAETETIS
-570 GENWFNE
+570 GEDWFNE

-596 RTFDYDSSIDHAEET
+596 RTFDYDSSIEHAGEMDT
-611 DMHQGEYYPYP
+611 HQGEYYPYP

-633 DGSKKNQKENGF
+633 DGSKKNQGINGF

-651 ESAYD
+651 EDDYD
-656 SQPFVEWGSYAI
+656 LQPFVEWGSYAI

-680 SPQKPTKPGL
+680 SPKAPTEPGL
-690 GGRNPEGYFL
+690 GGRDSSGYFL

-712 TLPFTQNL
+712 TLPFEEEL
-720 CAGSELLVSAWV
+720 CAGSELLISAWV
-732 KSAGENNTS
+732 KSAGQNATN

-753 IDSDGNRTLIH
+753 IDGDGNRTLIH

-773 TTNFK
+773 TTNFN
-778 RTDGEYTDKN
+778 RTDGEYTGIN

-803 FLNDDEEKLA
+803 FLNDDVEKLSK
-813 DFVGYELQ
+813 FKSYEVQ

-877 NVVPDLGTDYSQGI
+877 NIVPDPDTEYSQGI

-901 EVYKREN
+901 EVYRRKN
-908 PKADWTEAVR
+908 PDKDWTDAVR

-943 DKNKPYEDTDGDGE
+943 KTNILYDDTDGP
-957 VLASENRV
+957 VLASENV
-965 SLDGEPAKYGFY
+965 VGQDGETTKYGFY
-977 RIKTNTPEEMAL
+977 RIGTDTPEEMAL

-1008 DHTGGK
+1008 DHTRDD
-1014 DVENIALYG
+1014 DVENIAMYG

-1037 DGQNHIIM
+1037 DGRNHIIM

-1070 TYYDNDVKDYVPYEG
+1070 TYYDEAVNDYVPYEG

-1105 ESPNKKYGGVS
+1105 ESPNESGVS

-1124 RTHYPE
+1124 RTHYPDV
-1130 EEATEDEKGNMSIN
+1130 EATEDEKGNMSIN
-1144 VDPKGDGKPT
+1144 VELRDGEGVQT

-1167 LNQTIDAAGLN
+1167 LNRKIDAAGLN

-1237 GFEYMSYTDY
+1237 GFENMSYTDY
-1247 NSTVER
+1247 DSDVER
-1253 EEYYPAMRIGLKQI
+1253 TDYYPAMRIGLAQI
-1267 EASSENKPIRINLRN
+1267 MASSEKNPIKVNLRG
-1282 AKFAYDNM
+1282 AKFAFENSN
-1290 DEPSDYNPNHI
+1290 SDHI
-1301 GLMPAEKELYLIS
+1301 GLMSEERDLYLVS

-1320 YDLLNPTDGEY
+1320 REILHPADGSEY
-1331 DRHQYSIGKVVSFYA
+1331 DRHAYSIGKVVSFHA
-1346 KPYGGSGPLPDNHMD
+1346 EPGQDDPDANQMA
-1361 IYFDLTNPMSGL
+1361 IYFDLKNPMSGL
-1373 ENNDAKTAIEEQVFK
+1373 GKYASTEVEKQKFT
-1388 PREGYEYRFGVHFE
+1388 PREGYEYRFDVHFE
-1402 EHEDHTGQSE
+1402 EHAEQHTGT
-1412 EDYVATPG
+1412 EDEYEPVPG

-1444 ADGKIDNWNE
+1444 ENGHIDNWNE
-1454 DSVWKRATNDDIQSV
+1454 DAAWRRATNEDIQSTN
-1469 GSTKT
+1469 S
-1474 IEEYED
+1474 IEPYND
-1480 TPKGMQ
+1480 TPKGMS

-1495 KVIIPENSQVAL
+1495 KVIIPEDQKAAL
-1507 HSAGFTGSSD
+1507 YKAGFSLDD
-1517 TYRGMSWTS
+1517 TSGKLKWGNKDK
-1526 ARPEYIKQPT
+1526 PDYIKLPS

-1541 EDASVGM
+1541 EDASIDM
-1548 TEGHPIHYDMMVFT
+1548 TEGHPIHYDMMVFSAK
-1562 DEQGNMSTKPFRVNL
+1562 DNNKEMSTKPFRVNL
-1577 CNEIHFEPGA
+1577 CDEIHFEPGA
-1587 EMMHAE
+1587 ELVNAE
-1593 YLLYDTAW
+1593 YLLYNKAW
-1601 VDYELDKGRW
+1601 VDYKLEGGRW

-1625 FYTDSRTGKE
+1625 FYTDKSGTE

-1640 KDIKFNT
+1640 QPIEFNYGT
-1647 EDDDNIENNSRFNPS
+1647 ELTNNDRFSPS
-1662 VYQRAWKGNATLV
+1662 VYQRGWKGSNATMVGTPGV
-1675 EGLVDD
+1675 ER
-1681 VAINGDD
+1681 AIS
-1688 NTTAVKG
+1688 G
-1695 NWSALYND
+1695 NWSALYNKVD
-1703 VAEPYTPGTGFSL
+1703 EAYTPGTGFSL
-1716 KVQDLPVNSQTALFR
+1716 KVQDVTDSATFR

-1740 YYSQDGTEPDE
+1740 YYSQNGAQGS
-1751 DDKVG
+1751 DKVSG
-1756 NISKDN
+1756 ISKVN
-1762 AHRLKSDELYVRN
+1762 AHRLQSDEIYQRTDNSTVGSIEVKEFTVPL
-1775 IDIDASGQKKD
+1775 D
-1786 PIKISLTES
+1786 ES
-1795 ATKDYYLVG
+1795 ADGQYYLVG
-1804 NPFMAHLNMREF
+1804 NPFMAHLDMTKF
-1816 FTQNVGVI
+1816 FEVNTDLVR
-1824 KPKYWAVDDGVQDV
+1824 KYWVVTDGNQSAAVGTGDAWVTVEDG
-1838 AVVNP
+1838 
-1843 ADSWISVGEN
+1843 
-1853 STATVAPLHSFFV
+1853 STVKVAPLQSFFV

-1892 GLRSANALTI
+1892 GLRSANALMI
-1902 TATTTDGRTSRAAVA
+1902 TATTDDGRQSRAAVA
-1917 YSGMASDDYQSGEDA
+1917 YDMAASADYEASEDA

-1950 GTMATSINVRQNCE
+1950 GTMATSINRTSE
-1964 LVPLGVYGTD
+1964 LYNIPLGVYGSKQ
-1974 DEPVTLRFD
+1974 EMVTLSFGGLN
-1983 QVDAFSGVKLY
+1983 QFSSATLY
-1994 DAQTKRYTTLT
+1994 DAQEQT
-2005 EGSEVSVSTND
+2005 ETPLREGKTVSVPAGT
-2016 SGRYY
+2016 SGRYF
-2021 LTGGLATGSEAIRTV
+2021 LRAGTPTGNEVIARNAFLV
-2036 DDISIYSVRP
+2036 YSV
-2046 GEIVATS
+2046 GGGKVMVTS
-2053 AGSSLRSVRVYG
+2053 SNTPLKDIRVYTMGGAQVRSIQASGMQQEIYLNRG
-2065 IGGELVTQQSLAN
+2065 IYLITVSDQDGLQETKKVLV
-2078 QSVYRLRVPGNAIY
+2078 R
-2092 VVYAEDMDGI
+2092 
-2102 IRNVKLRVR
+2102 

>member
-1 MRIKQYIKRLAT
+1 MYKRTAALFF
-13 LSLMAASLALPTG
+13 LMVAILALPTE
-26 AWGQVEGDKY
+26 AWGQVKGDKY

-49 KLEGEDDQDIGKAF
+49 GLEGEDGQDIGKAF
-63 DGKYDGVGSWWEAKT
+63 DGNYDGDGSWWEAKT
-78 AVKKTIVISFN
+78 AGEKTIVISFN

-109 DLNMRPESVTVKGTT
+109 DRNMRPESVTVEGTT
-124 ADNEVVSQTFSLK
+124 ADNEDVSQTFYLN

-163 PGQDDQDQ
+163 PGKDDQD
-171 YHSLVMNEIT
+171 HKLVMNEIT

-276 LTGDDKVNDLLT
+276 LTGDDEVNDLLT

-336 GQLANDHYI
+336 GQSGQSANDHYI

-355 FVKDGDTYTEP
+355 FVKDGDIYTEP

-374 YIVGIDERWVENK
+374 YIVGIDESWVENK
-387 TYENQYEWLNTDE
+387 TYENQYERLNTDA

-406 GDDKKYLEEYEITF
+406 EDGKKYLEEYEITF

-448 GSDKLKA
+448 DSDKLKA
-455 ELVSDSD
+455 ELVS
-462 SDSGTNLL
+462 GTDRL

-481 KNTLNADGTL
+481 KNTLNVDGTL

-501 FRATNVSGNNTPW
+501 FRATNVNGNNTPW

-521 ATILVTKTVDET
+521 ATILVTKKVDET

-556 DRLDK
+556 DRLDNYRSGK
-561 HRAKKETIT
+561 TTETVNT
-570 GENWFNE
+570 EAWFNE

-596 RTFDYDSSIDHAEET
+596 RTFDYDSSIEHADT
-611 DMHQGEYYPYP
+611 HQEEYYPYP
-622 LAWDFS
+622 LAWDYS

-633 DGSKKNQKENGF
+633 DGSKKDQGENGF
-645 EGSTMT
+645 EGFTM
-651 ESAYD
+651 EEGAYG

-680 SPQKPTKPGL
+680 SPQKPTEPGL
-690 GGRNPEGYFL
+690 GGRNSSGYFL

-712 TLPFTQNL
+712 TLPFEEKL
-720 CAGSELLVSAWV
+720 CAGSELLISAWV
-732 KSAGENNTS
+732 KGAGENLDN

-753 IDSDGNRTLIH
+753 IDGDGNRTLIH

-778 RTDGEYTDKN
+778 RKDGEYTGIN

-803 FLNDDEEKLA
+803 FLNDDVEKLA
-813 DFVGYELQ
+813 DFVEYEVQ

-943 DKNKPYEDTDGDGE
+943 EKNNLYDDTDGP
-957 VLASENRV
+957 VLASENV
-965 SLDGEPAKYGFY
+965 VGQDGETKKYGFY
-977 RIKTNTPEEMAL
+977 HIGTDTPEEMAL

-1008 DHTGGK
+1008 DHTADA
-1014 DVENIALYG
+1014 DVENISLYG
-1023 EPEKVCSIVTSFEV
+1023 EPEEVCSIVTSFEV

-1070 TYYDNDVKDYVPYEG
+1070 TYYDEAVNDYVPYEG

-1099 NGLTLF
+1099 SGLTLF
-1105 ESPNKKYGGVS
+1105 ESPNSNFGNVS
-1116 LEEALLAF
+1116 LEEALDAF

-1130 EEATEDEKGNMSIN
+1130 VEATEGTDGNMSID
-1144 VDPKGDGKPT
+1144 VELVEGDGEQT
-1154 PFTQNHKN
+1154 PFTQNHKA
-1162 IIEDY
+1162 IIEYY
-1167 LNQTIDAAGLN
+1167 LNEEIEAAGLN

-1201 APIPVKGDDG
+1201 APIPVIGVD
-1211 NILSILCFAPSFL
+1211 IALCFAPSFL

-1237 GFEYMSYTDY
+1237 GFENMSYTDY
-1247 NSTVER
+1247 NSNVER
-1253 EEYYPAMRIGLKQI
+1253 TDYYPAMRIGLAQI
-1267 EASSENKPIRINLRN
+1267 KASSEKNPIKVNLRG
-1282 AKFAYDNM
+1282 AKFAFENSN
-1290 DEPSDYNPNHI
+1290 SDHI
-1301 GLMPAEKELYLIS
+1301 GLMSEERDLYLVS

-1320 YDLLNPTDGEY
+1320 REILHPADGSEY
-1331 DRHQYSIGKVVSFYA
+1331 DRHAYSIGKVVRFNA
-1346 KPYGGSGPLPDNHMD
+1346 KPDQDNPDANQMA

-1373 ENNDAKTAIEEQVFK
+1373 GEYASTEVEKQVFT
-1388 PREGYEYRFGVHFE
+1388 PREGYEYRFDVHFE
-1402 EHEDHTGQSE
+1402 EHTAHSGTEDE
-1412 EDYVATPG
+1412 YEPVPG

-1444 ADGKIDNWNE
+1444 DEGKIDNWNE
-1454 DSVWKRATNDDIQSV
+1454 DAAWRRATNEDIQSTN
-1469 GSTKT
+1469 S
-1474 IEEYED
+1474 IEPYND
-1480 TPKGMQ
+1480 TPTGMS

-1495 KVIIPENSQVAL
+1495 KVIIPEDQKAAL
-1507 HSAGFTGSSD
+1507 YKAGFSLD
-1517 TYRGMSWTS
+1517 ATS
-1526 ARPEYIKQPT
+1526 EKLKWGNKDKPDYIKLPS

-1541 EDASVGM
+1541 EDASIDM
-1548 TEGHPIHYDMMVFT
+1548 TEGHPIHYDMMVYSEKGDNT
-1562 DEQGNMSTKPFRVNL
+1562 DMVTKPFRVNL

-1587 EMMHAE
+1587 ELVNAE

-1601 VDYELDKGRW
+1601 VDYQLDKGRW
-1611 YTLASPLQGVVAGD
+1611 YTLASPLKAVVAGD
-1625 FYTDSRTGKE
+1625 FYTDKSGTE
-1635 GSEYF
+1635 ENEYF
-1640 KDIKFNT
+1640 KPIYYS
-1647 EDDDNIENNSRFNPS
+1647 ENDNSRFNPS
-1662 VYQRAWKGNATLV
+1662 VYQRGWKESGATLV
-1675 EGLVDD
+1675 GTPGGER
-1681 VAINGDD
+1681 AI
-1688 NTTAVKG
+1688 AG
-1695 NWSALYND
+1695 NWSALYNKVD
-1703 VAEPYTPGTGFSL
+1703 EAYTPGTGFSL
-1716 KVQDLPVNSQTALFR
+1716 KVQDLPTGSDQALFR
-1731 LPKADTEYY
+1731 MPKADGSYKYY
-1740 YYSQDGTEPDE
+1740 PHGDGQS
-1751 DDKVG
+1751 G
-1756 NISKDN
+1756 NVTLVSRAEGGKDVSGRLRSDTLYIRN
-1762 AHRLKSDELYVRN
+1762 TDLTDAKEGTPITITLPETAH
-1775 IDIDASGQKKD
+1775 G
-1786 PIKISLTES
+1786 
-1795 ATKDYYLVG
+1795 DYYLVG
-1804 NPFMAHLNMREF
+1804 NPFMAHLDMNGF
-1816 FTQNVGVI
+1816 FEANQNLER
-1824 KPKYWAVDDGVQDV
+1824 KYWVVDRNSQTV
-1838 AVVNP
+1838 AVGTEEDLTTTNP
-1843 ADSWISVGEN
+1843 TGD
-1853 STATVAPLHSFFV
+1853 ATVAPLQSFFV
-1866 QKAEGVTGEITL
+1866 QKKTDASSNDI
-1878 KFTQDMQT
+1878 KFTQNMQV

-1902 TATTTDGRTSRAAVA
+1902 TATTDDGRTSRAAVA
-1917 YSGMASDDYQSGEDA
+1917 YDMAASADYEASEDA

-1950 GTMATSINVRQNCE
+1950 GTMATSINRTSE
-1964 LVPLGVYGTD
+1964 LYNIPLGVYGSKQ
-1974 DEPVTLRFD
+1974 EMVTLSFGGLN
-1983 QVDAFSGVKLY
+1983 QFSSATLY
-1994 DAQTKRYTTLT
+1994 DAQEQT
-2005 EGSEVSVSTND
+2005 ETPLREGKTVCVPAGT
-2016 SGRYY
+2016 SGRYF
-2021 LTGGLATGSEAIRTV
+2021 LRAGTPTGNEVIARNAFLV
-2036 DDISIYSVRP
+2036 YSV
-2046 GEIVATS
+2046 GGGKVMVTS
-2053 AGSSLRSVRVYG
+2053 SNTPLKDIRVYTMGGAQVRSIQASGMQQEIYLNRG
-2065 IGGELVTQQSLAN
+2065 IYLITVSDQDGLQETRKVLV
-2078 QSVYRLRVPGNAIY
+2078 R
-2092 VVYAEDMDGI
+2092 
-2102 IRNVKLRVR
+2102 

>member
-1 MRIKQYIKRLAT
+1 MYKKTAT
-13 LSLMAASLALPTG
+13 LALMAAILVPLQE
-26 AWGQVEGDKY
+26 AWGQVKGDKY
-36 ETSEAISDDFFTV
+36 VKEIRVSNFTV
-49 KLEGEDDQDIGKAF
+49 KLDGVGMDGSNIEAAF
-63 DGKYDGVGSWWEAKT
+63 DGNYDGDGSWWEAKT
-78 AVKKTIVISFN
+78 AGEKTIVISFN
-89 EPTYIH
+89 APTYIH

-109 DLNMRPESVTVKGTT
+109 DRNMRPVSVTVEGTT
-124 ADNEVVSQTFSLK
+124 ADNEDVTQTFSLN
-137 REERYATLTLDADK
+137 REERYATLVLDAEN
-151 RKEYVTLKLTLI
+151 RKEYETLKLTLI
-163 PGQDDQDQ
+163 PGKNEQGR
-171 YHSLVMNEIT
+171 YHKLVMNEIT

-195 WHDMRG
+195 WHNMRG
-201 EGEITDTFDK
+201 KVEFTDTTDTFDK
-211 TQMVTSGDKITKI
+211 TEMVTSGDGTTQI

-276 LTGDDKVNDLLT
+276 LTGDDEVNDLLT

-336 GQLANDHYI
+336 GQSANNHYI

-374 YIVGIDERWVENK
+374 YIVGIDESWVENK
-387 TYENQYEWLNTDE
+387 TYENQYERLNTDE

-455 ELVSDSD
+455 ELVSD

-521 ATILVTKTVDET
+521 ATILVTKTVGGT

-556 DRLDK
+556 DRLDNYRSGK
-561 HRAKKETIT
+561 TTETVNT
-570 GENWFNE
+570 EAWFNE

-596 RTFDYDSSIDHAEET
+596 RTFDYDSSIEHADT
-611 DMHQGEYYPYP
+611 HQEEYYPYP

-633 DGSKKNQKENGF
+633 DGSKKNQGINGF
-645 EGSTMT
+645 EGSTMNNGN
-651 ESAYD
+651 YD

-668 VNDYMGYGDKKG
+668 VNDYMGYGDKTG
-680 SPQKPTKPGL
+680 SPKKPTNEAL
-690 GGRNPEGYFL
+690 GGRNKDGYFL

-753 IDSDGNRTLIH
+753 IDGDGNRTLIH

-773 TTNFK
+773 TTNI
-778 RTDGEYTDKN
+778 TTGEGEYTHAN
-788 GYGSGQ
+788 GYGSNQ

-803 FLNDDEEKLA
+803 FLNDDVEKLSK
-813 DFVGYELQ
+813 FKSYEVQ

-877 NVVPDLGTDYSQGI
+877 NIVPDPGTKYSQGI

-901 EVYKREN
+901 EVYRREN
-908 PKADWTEAVR
+908 PKANWTDAVR

-936 LYYDLDY
+936 LYYDLNY
-943 DKNKPYEDTDGDGE
+943 DKNKQYKDTDDDGA
-957 VLASENRV
+957 VLASENV
-965 SLDGEPAKYGFY
+965 VGQDGETTKYGFY
-977 RIKTNTPEEMAL
+977 RIDTNTPEEMAL

-1008 DHTGGK
+1008 DHTRDD
-1014 DVENIALYG
+1014 DVENIAMYG

-1037 DGQNHIIM
+1037 DGRNHIIM

-1050 DPTKTDTYCIG
+1050 DPTKTATYCIG

-1085 TVYFDWFFGNTMQE
+1085 TVYFDWFFGNAIQS

-1105 ESPNKKYGGVS
+1105 ESPNEKYGGVS

-1124 RTHYPE
+1124 RTHYPGV
-1130 EEATEDEKGNMSIN
+1130 EATEDEKGNMSIKVEP
-1144 VDPKGDGKPT
+1144 VDGEQT
-1154 PFTQNHKN
+1154 PFTEEHRK
-1162 IIEDY
+1162 IIEHY
-1167 LNQTIDAAGLN
+1167 LNEEIEAAGLN

-1237 GFEYMSYTDY
+1237 GFENMSYTDY
-1247 NSTVER
+1247 NSNVER
-1253 EEYYPAMRIGLKQI
+1253 TDYYPAMRIGLAQI
-1267 EASSENKPIRINLRN
+1267 MASSADNPIKVNLRG
-1282 AKFAYDNM
+1282 AEFAFENNSN
-1290 DEPSDYNPNHI
+1290 SDHI
-1301 GLMPAEKELYLIS
+1301 GLMSEERDLYLVS

-1320 YDLLNPTDGEY
+1320 REILHPADGSEY
-1331 DRHQYSIGKVVSFYA
+1331 DRHAYSIGKVVSFHA
-1346 KPYGGSGPLPDNHMD
+1346 KPDQDDPDANQMA
-1361 IYFDLTNPMSGL
+1361 IYFDLKNPMSGL
-1373 ENNDAKTAIEEQVFK
+1373 GEYASTEVEKQKFT
-1388 PREGYEYRFGVHFE
+1388 PREGYEYRFDVHFE
-1402 EHEDHTGQSE
+1402 EHAKHTEGEDE
-1412 EDYVATPG
+1412 YEPVPG

-1444 ADGKIDNWNE
+1444 DEGKIDNWNE
-1454 DSVWKRATNDDIQSV
+1454 DAAWRRATNEDIQSTN
-1469 GSTKT
+1469 S
-1474 IEEYED
+1474 IEPYND
-1480 TPKGMQ
+1480 TPKGMS

-1495 KVIIPENSQVAL
+1495 KVIIPEDQKAAL
-1507 HSAGFTGSSD
+1507 YKAGFSLDD
-1517 TYRGMSWTS
+1517 TSGKLKWGNKDK
-1526 ARPEYIKQPT
+1526 PDYIKLPS

-1541 EDASVGM
+1541 DDASIDM
-1548 TEGHPIHYDMMVFT
+1548 TEGHPIHYDMMVFSAK
-1562 DEQGNMSTKPFRVNL
+1562 DNNKEMSTKPFRVNL
-1577 CNEIHFEPGA
+1577 CDEIHFEPGA
-1587 EMMHAE
+1587 ELVNAE
-1593 YLLYDTAW
+1593 YLLYNKAW
-1601 VDYELDKGRW
+1601 VDYKLEGGRW

-1625 FYTDSRTGKE
+1625 FYTDKSGTE

-1640 KDIKFNT
+1640 KDITFNT
-1647 EDDDNIENNSRFNPS
+1647 TDNNRFNPS
-1662 VYQRAWKGNATLV
+1662 VYQRAWKGNATLQT
-1675 EGLVDD
+1675 LNSKTKD
-1681 VAINGDD
+1681 VAIS
-1688 NTTAVKG
+1688 G

-1703 VAEPYTPGTGFSL
+1703 VAEAYTPGTGFSL
-1716 KVQDLPVNSQTALFR
+1716 KVQDLPVDSLTALFR
-1731 LPKADTEYY
+1731 LPKADGSYD
-1740 YYSQDGTEPDE
+1740 YYSQNGVVGGVSSGTI
-1751 DDKVG
+1751 
-1756 NISKDN
+1756 NRDN
-1762 AHRLKSDELYVRN
+1762 AHRLKSDELYERN
-1775 IDIDASGQKKD
+1775 IDINAQGQKKD
-1786 PIKISLTES
+1786 PIKIILSET
-1795 ATKDYYLVG
+1795 AHGGYYLVG
-1804 NPFMAHLNMREF
+1804 NPFMAHLNMSAF
-1816 FTQNVGVI
+1816 FDEDNGNGKVLQ
-1824 KPKYWAVDDGVQDV
+1824 KKYWVVDNNSQTV
-1838 AVVNP
+1838 AVGTEEDLTTTNP
-1843 ADSWISVGEN
+1843 TGDV
-1853 STATVAPLHSFFV
+1853 TVAPLQSFFV
-1866 QKAEGVTGEITL
+1866 QKKTGAGSNEI
-1878 KFTQDMQT
+1878 KFTQDMQV

-1917 YSGMASDDYQSGEDA
+1917 YDMAASADYEASEDA

-1950 GTMATSINVRQNCE
+1950 GTMATSINRTSE
-1964 LVPLGVYGTD
+1964 LYNIPLGVYGSKQ
-1974 DEPVTLRFD
+1974 EMVTLSFGGLN
-1983 QVDAFSGVKLY
+1983 QFSSATLY
-1994 DAQTKRYTTLT
+1994 DAQEQT
-2005 EGSEVSVSTND
+2005 ETPLREGKTVSVPAGT
-2016 SGRYY
+2016 SGRYF
-2021 LTGGLATGSEAIRTV
+2021 LRAGTPTGNEVIARNAFLV
-2036 DDISIYSVRP
+2036 YSV
-2046 GEIVATS
+2046 GGGKVMVTS
-2053 AGSSLRSVRVYG
+2053 SNTPLKDIRVYTMGGAQVRSIQASGMQQEIYLNRG
-2065 IGGELVTQQSLAN
+2065 IYLITVSDQDGLQETRKVLV
-2078 QSVYRLRVPGNAIY
+2078 R
-2092 VVYAEDMDGI
+2092 
-2102 IRNVKLRVR
+2102 

>member
-1 MRIKQYIKRLAT
+1 MKITNIYKKTAALFF
-13 LSLMAASLALPTG
+13 LMVAALWPAAE
-26 AWGQVEGDKY
+26 AWGQVKGNKY
-36 ETSEAISDDFFTV
+36 V
-49 KLEGEDDQDIGKAF
+49 K
-63 DGKYDGVGSWWEAKT
+63 
-78 AVKKTIVISFN
+78 VIDA
-89 EPTYIH
+89 
-95 SIDLM
+95 SI
-100 GGGGGSTDV
+100 TH
-109 DLNMRPESVTVKGTT
+109 
-124 ADNEVVSQTFSLK
+124 
-137 REERYATLTLDADK
+137 
-151 RKEYVTLKLTLI
+151 KE
-163 PGQDDQDQ
+163 
-171 YHSLVMNEIT
+171 
-181 LRSDVKSIQHKPAK
+181 AK
-195 WHDMRG
+195 WHAMRG
-201 EGEITDTFDK
+201 EDEFTDTFDE
-211 TQMVTSGDKITKI
+211 TRMVKSGDGKTDI

-248 LHTKKENNSTQYYQR
+248 TSRAQDQNSVRYYQR

-276 LTGDDKVNDLLT
+276 LTDDDQVNDLLT
-288 PTETETIAA
+288 PTGTSSAT
-297 RFQNGYVGGSNKV
+297 RFKNGYVGGSNKE
-310 VEGITGMYGADF
+310 VEGSITYGAEF
-322 YYPKDDEFNTYNKL
+322 YYPTDDAFKSYTNL
-336 GQLANDHYI
+336 GQSQNDHYI

-374 YIVGIDERWVENK
+374 YIVGIDDTWGTNK
-387 TYENQYEWLNTDE
+387 YENQYERLKTGD
-400 YKGGGN
+400 YKNN
-406 GDDKKYLEEYEITF
+406 GDKYLEEYEITF
-420 PCDHIGD
+420 PCDHIGNF
-427 WTNELVSIARQA
+427 TNELVSIARQA
-439 QFYRIPGDE
+439 QFYRIPGDDVD
-448 GSDKLKA
+448 DKLTATLTTGADIFK
-455 ELVSDSD
+455 LVNNGVKDYD
-462 SDSGTNLL
+462 TNTAN
-470 KLEKSGGGNYD
+470 G
-481 KNTLNADGTL
+481 DGTL
-491 TLADDSRAIF
+491 TLGDNSRAIF
-501 FRATNVSGNNTPW
+501 FRKNEGNNQAPW

-521 ATILVTKTVDET
+521 ATILVTKKVGET
-533 IYNIARF
+533 TYNIARF

-596 RTFDYDSSIDHAEET
+596 RTFDYDSSIDHAKET
-611 DMHQGEYYPYP
+611 DTHQREYYPYP

-633 DGSKKNQKENGF
+633 DGTKEGQGF
-645 EGSTMT
+645 DGSTDGNT
-651 ESAYD
+651 NYE
-656 SQPFVEWGSYAI
+656 SQPFTEWGSYAI
-668 VNDYMGYGDKKG
+668 VNDYMGYGDKTG
-680 SPQKPTKPGL
+680 SPKAPTEPGL
-690 GGRNPEGYFL
+690 GGRNSSGYFL

-712 TLPFTQNL
+712 TLPFEEEL

-753 IDSDGNRTLIH
+753 IDGDGNRTLIH

-773 TTNFK
+773 TTNITTK
-778 RTDGEYTDKN
+778 EGEYTDAN
-788 GYGSGQ
+788 GYGSNQ

-803 FLNDDEEKLA
+803 FLNDDVENLSTFKS
-813 DFVGYELQ
+813 YEVQ

-877 NVVPDLGTDYSQGI
+877 NLQPDPDTEYYSQGI

-901 EVYKREN
+901 EVYRRKN
-908 PKADWTEAVR
+908 PDKDWTDAVR

-943 DKNKPYEDTDGDGE
+943 KKNNLYDDTDGP
-957 VLASENRV
+957 VLASENV
-965 SLDGEPAKYGFY
+965 VGQDGETTKYGFY
-977 RIKTNTPEEMAL
+977 RIGTDTPEEMAL

-1008 DHTGGK
+1008 DHTADA

-1023 EPEKVCSIVTSFEV
+1023 EPEEVCSIVTSFEV

-1070 TYYDNDVKDYVPYEG
+1070 TYYDKEADDYVPYEG
-1085 TVYFDWFFGNTMQE
+1085 TVYFDWFFGNAIQS

-1105 ESPNKKYGGVS
+1105 ESPNSRFGKVS

-1130 EEATEDEKGNMSIN
+1130 VEATEGTDGKMSIN
-1144 VDPKGDGKPT
+1144 VNLVEDDIQT
-1154 PFTQNHKN
+1154 PFTQNHKA
-1162 IIEDY
+1162 IIEYY
-1167 LNQTIDAAGLN
+1167 LNQKIEAAGFN
-1178 KQLVLRKSE
+1178 KRLVLHKSE
-1187 LGIRLLEDGLDLAV
+1187 LGIRLLEGGLDLAV
-1201 APIPVKGDDG
+1201 APIPVIGVD
-1211 NILSILCFAPSFL
+1211 IALCFAPSFL

-1237 GFEYMSYTDY
+1237 GFENMSYTDY
-1247 NSTVER
+1247 DSDVER
-1253 EEYYPAMRIGLKQI
+1253 TDYYPAMRIGLKQI
-1267 EASSENKPIRINLRN
+1267 EASKDNPIRINLRN
-1282 AKFAYDNM
+1282 AKFAFDSGAT
-1290 DEPSDYNPNHI
+1290 DTPSNYKPDHI
-1301 GLMPAEKELYLIS
+1301 GLMPKEKELYLIS

-1320 YDLLNPTDGEY
+1320 HDLLNPTDGEY

-1346 KPYGGSGPLPDNHMD
+1346 KPCDETTTSLPDNYME
-1361 IYFDLTNPMSGL
+1361 IYFDLDNPMSGL
-1373 ENNDAKTAIEEQVFK
+1373 GDHATTDIQGQVFT

-1412 EDYVATPG
+1412 DDYVATPG

-1454 DSVWKRATNDDIQSV
+1454 DSVWKRISSDEINKSKDNQPDYFTNGNNQN
-1469 GSTKT
+1469 
-1474 IEEYED
+1474 EN
-1480 TPKGMQ
+1480 
-1486 LGYVPMLFT
+1486 GYVPMLFT

-1517 TYRGMSWTS
+1517 TYRGMKWTTN
-1526 ARPEYIKQPT
+1526 RPEYIKQPT

-1593 YLLYDTAW
+1593 LLTYEKAW
-1601 VDYELDKGRW
+1601 VDYQLAGDRW
-1611 YTLASPLQGVVAGD
+1611 YALSSPLKDVVSGD
-1625 FYTDSRTGKE
+1625 FYTDPSGTEKQ
-1635 GSEYF
+1635 EYF
-1640 KDIKFNT
+1640 TDITFDGKINGT
-1647 EDDDNIENNSRFNPS
+1647 ISSAGNVNGDNSRINPS
-1662 VYQRAWKGNATLV
+1662 VYQRGWKDANANATMV
-1675 EGLVDD
+1675 GVGSGDTGER
-1681 VAINGDD
+1681 AI
-1688 NTTAVKG
+1688 AG
-1695 NWSALYND
+1695 NWSAVYNKAD
-1703 VAEPYTPGTGFSL
+1703 EGYDAGTGFSL
-1716 KVQDLPVNSQTALFR
+1716 KVLDLPEGTNNATFR
-1731 LPKADTEYY
+1731 LPKADTRYT
-1740 YYSQDGTEPDE
+1740 YSGGTTTAQETNEITRTNANKLHVTDLNA
-1751 DDKVG
+1751 G
-1756 NISKDN
+1756 ATTSISVPLNANSDN
-1762 AHRLKSDELYVRN
+1762 
-1775 IDIDASGQKKD
+1775 
-1786 PIKISLTES
+1786 P
-1795 ATKDYYLVG
+1795 YYLVG
-1804 NPFMAHLNMREF
+1804 NPFMAHLDMNAF
-1816 FTQNVGVI
+1816 FNGNSNLSGTYWVVNGNNQEVGVGGTNGLI
-1824 KPKYWAVDDGVQDV
+1824 TTGDGK
-1838 AVVNP
+1838 
-1843 ADSWISVGEN
+1843 I
-1853 STATVAPLHSFFV
+1853 APLSSFFV
-1866 QKAEGVTGEITL
+1866 TKKDNSTTNNEVV
-1878 KFTQDMQT
+1878 FTADMQT
-1886 LGGTGD
+1886 LNANLYAGD
-1892 GLRSANALTI
+1892 DNQVNDNALTI

-1917 YSGMASDDYQSGEDA
+1917 YDMAASADYEASEDA

-1950 GTMATSINVRQNCE
+1950 GTMATSINRTSE
-1964 LVPLGVYGTD
+1964 LYNIPLGVYGNKQ
-1974 DEPVTLRFD
+1974 EMVTLSFGGLN
-1983 QVDAFSGVKLY
+1983 QFSSATLY
-1994 DAQTKRYTTLT
+1994 DAQEQT
-2005 EGSEVSVSTND
+2005 ETPLREGKTVSVPAGT
-2016 SGRYY
+2016 SGRYF
-2021 LTGGLATGSEAIRTV
+2021 LRAGTPTGNEVIARNAFLV
-2036 DDISIYSVRP
+2036 YSV
-2046 GEIVATS
+2046 GGGKVMVTS
-2053 AGSSLRSVRVYG
+2053 SNTPLKDIRVYTMGGAQVRSIQASGMQQEIYLNRG
-2065 IGGELVTQQSLAN
+2065 IYLITVSDQDGLQETRKVLV
-2078 QSVYRLRVPGNAIY
+2078 R
-2092 VVYAEDMDGI
+2092 
-2102 IRNVKLRVR
+2102 